1 MSKHHKN
8 KTEQTHIAGGGP
20 QAQTPSNVTPIRG
33 PSNVDARAS
42 STPVPIE
49 ELVRRRAYE
58 FYEERGRQDGHA
70 QEDWLRAEAEVAGT
84 VMGRASLGPR

>member
-8 KTEQTHIAGGGP
+8 KTEQRNIASDNP
-20 QAQTPSNVTPIRG
+20 QGQIPSNVTPIRG
-33 PSNVDARAS
+33 PSSVDARTS

-58 FYEERGRQDGHA
+58 FYEERGRQDGYA
-70 QEDWLRAEAEVAGT
+70 QEDWLRAEAEVVGT
-84 VMGRASLGPR
+84 VMRRARLGPR